1 MAGTI
6 LTFLIGIL
14 GGISVGIQS
23 PMSGAIGKRVG
34 GTAGS
39 FIIHVS
45 GAIFSGILLV
55 SRGGENMKDWRTL
68 PWYMLASGIF
78 GLILYLTLS
87 YTLPRLGALAAVSLI
102 IVGQLLTGLVIDQ
115 FGLFDV
121 AVRPVDL
128 TRLLAVGLLLVG
140 GYLMIK

>member
-1 MAGTI
+1 MGTI
-6 LTFLIGIL
+6 LTFLIGLL

-45 GAIFSGILLV
+45 GTIFSGLLLIA
-55 SRGGENMKDWRTL
+55 RGGESISEWRML
-68 PWYMLASGIF
+68 PWYMLGSGIF

-87 YTLPRLGALAAVSLI
+87 YTLPRLGATAAVSLI
-102 IVGQLLTGLVIDQ
+102 IVGQLITGLVIDQ
-115 FGLFDV
+115 FGLFEV
-121 AVRPVDL
+121 QVRPVDL
-128 TRLLAVGLLLVG
+128 TRILAVGLLLVG
-140 GYLMIK
+140 SYLLVK

>member
-1 MAGTI
+1 MGTI
-6 LTFLIGIL
+6 LTFLIGLL

-45 GAIFSGILLV
+45 GTIFSGLLLIA
-55 SRGGENMKDWRTL
+55 RGGESISEWRTL
-68 PWYMLASGIF
+68 PWYMLGSGIF

-87 YTLPRLGALAAVSLI
+87 YTLPRLGATAAVSPNS
-102 IVGQLLTGLVIDQ
+102 
-115 FGLFDV
+115 
-121 AVRPVDL
+121 A
-128 TRLLAVGLLLVG
+128 
-140 GYLMIK
+140 